1 MRWQKNMFQTKE
13 QDKTPEEQLSDMELD
28 NLPKKEFRVMTVK
41 MIQEL
46 GKRMDAQRE
55 KLQEVL
61 NKELENIESNQTE
74 LKNTITEM
82 KNTLEGINSRINEA
96 EEWVSQL
103 EDRVVEI
110 IAMEQNKEKRMK
122 RNEDN
127 LRDLWDNHKH
137 TNIHIIRVSEA
148 EKRKKEPEKMLEE
161 IIAENFPNMG
171 KETVTQVQEAQR
183 VPGRIN
189 SRSNTLR
196 HIVIKLTK
204 IKDKEK
210 TLKATREKQQIIYK

>member
-1 MRWQKNMFQTKE
+1 MFQTKE

-110 IAMEQNKEKRMK
+110 IAMEQNKEKRM
-122 RNEDN
+122 RASLVAQWLRVCLPMQGTRVRALVWEDPTC
-127 LRDLWDNHKH
+127 HGA
-137 TNIHIIRVSEA
+137 TEPVS
-148 EKRKKEPEKMLEE
+148 
-161 IIAENFPNMG
+161 
-171 KETVTQVQEAQR
+171 
-183 VPGRIN
+183 
-189 SRSNTLR
+189 
-196 HIVIKLTK
+196 H
-204 IKDKEK
+204 D
-210 TLKATREKQQIIYK
+210 Y